1 MFGIGGT
8 ELFLILLFAFMIF
21 GPDKLP
27 GMGRTIG
34 RALRQFKQAQ
44 EGFTQVVQS
53 EVLDPAAE
61 AMNASAGKPNRK
73 RAAELDEDA
82 DLEGTAGE
90 DGAAPRR
97 TETFAERKKRLAAE
111 KAARDA
117 EAAAAAA
124 EAAAAEAEK
133 TAATA
138 DAVTATLDP
147 DSDDDVTDAA
157 GSAPTTNAVPAAG
170 ADDSQSKPVAS
181 KPSAADLYS
190 MKRPSRSES
199 AVSGED
205 SPAATREASEAQSAE
220 RGAGGAVPAG
230 DGATPDDEKEA

>member
-8 ELFLILLFAFMIF
+8 ELFLILLFAFLIF

-44 EGFTQVVQS
+44 EGFTQVVQT

-73 RAAELDEDA
+73 RAEELDEDA
-82 DLEGTAGE
+82 DLELAEGE
-90 DGAAPRR
+90 DAPAPRR

-111 KAARDA
+111 KLAREA

-124 EAAAAEAEK
+124 ETVPSTNSDDDDADIAEGAPAQPAPEGADEPAAK
-133 TAATA
+133 TAA
-138 DAVTATLDP
+138 P
-147 DSDDDVTDAA
+147 
-157 GSAPTTNAVPAAG
+157 
-170 ADDSQSKPVAS
+170 S
-181 KPSAADLYS
+181 KPSATDLYS
-190 MKRPSRSES
+190 MRRPSRPS
-199 AVSGED
+199 ASAGSVETSLD
-205 SPAATREASEAQSAE
+205 ASREASEARSAE
-220 RGAGGAVPAG
+220 RRAVEGSLDAS
-230 DGATPDDEKEA
+230 GATPDNEKEA